1 MPVTPSASSVNRLKL
16 MAAATDEPVLTDSE
30 IQTILQDWAIADSTG
45 AVPTGTWDSFD
56 WNGAAETAW
65 RLKHGRAAKLVNS
78 TADGQQFNLSDIRA
92 ACLEQLTLYQH
103 LRQTGTVA
111 VDGLDTY

>member
-1 MPVTPSASSVNRLKL
+1 MAVTPSTAAVNRLKL
-16 MAAATDEPVLTDSE
+16 MAVATDEPVLTDSE
-30 IQTILQDWAIADSTG
+30 IQTILQDWAIADSSG
-45 AVPTGTWDSFD
+45 SVPTGTWSEFD

-65 RLKHGRAAKLVNS
+65 RIKHGRAAKLVS
-78 TADGQQFNLSDIRA
+78 SSADGQQFNLSDIRA
-92 ACLEQLTLYQH
+92 ACLEQITLYQH